1 MANGV
6 ALTANPFNQG
16 QPAYFINSQA
26 SGGSVT
32 GARGDEV
39 PEQIL
44 FYTFAD
50 ARGVER
56 LSKSSRMGGAD
67 LLGAKEIKDLVGY
80 LEAIHAAFTGDS
92 FGMSGEA
99 VDVEF
104 LVEAPSRKVLIVQAR
119 PYSLTWGGDRRW
131 KYAK

>member
-1 MANGV
+1 
-6 ALTANPFNQG
+6 
-16 QPAYFINSQA
+16 
-26 SGGSVT
+26 VT

-50 ARGVER
+50 ARGIER
-56 LSKSSRMGGAD
+56 LSKSSKMGGAD
-67 LLGAKEIKDLVGY
+67 LLGEKEIKELVGY
-80 LEAIHAAFTGDS
+80 LETIHQAFTGDS
-92 FGMSGEA
+92 FGMTGEA

-131 KYAK
+131 KYAR